1 MAKKSLPPTFTRF
14 LIIIALLVFLY
25 VSTNRKEGYTDFEKL
40 ANSMLK
46 SLDDVVEETT
56 NKKIDETKIKTGMEP
71 LRLKSTP
78 DVKPKVVYKKDG
90 TEEES
95 IANGAGWATCAD
107 STRSKDV
114 EANREKAVE
123 LCEEW
128 HRSNTPHM
136 AFGDSSGEFVCK
148 VINSELDSNKD
159 GSRAK
164 ACPHIRIVDKKIAN

>member
-1 MAKKSLPPTFTRF
+1 MPRKKNDYTPFLRMA
-14 LIIIALLVFLY
+14 LIGALLVYLHY
-25 VSTNRKEGYTDFEKL
+25 ATKTENYTDFEKL
-40 ANSMLK
+40 ANTMIK
-46 SLDDVVEETT
+46 SLDDAVEDTVS
-56 NKKIDETKIKTGMEP
+56 KKIDETKITTGMEP
-71 LRLKSTP
+71 LRLKYTP

-90 TEEES
+90 TDEEAT
-95 IANGAGWATCAD
+95 ANGAGWATCAD
-107 STRSKDV
+107 STRSTNI
-114 EANREKAVE
+114 EGNREKAVE

-164 ACPHIRIVDKKIAN
+164 ACPHIRIVDKAIAN